1 MKKKIFKLII
11 LLVFVAITMNYN
23 LFGQSLI
30 VNGDFAAGINT
41 NWEHRTGEV
50 GNNFSEQNGGLK
62 AEITKAPSNWWKI
75 GIINFK
81 KDNTITKDQIVMVS
95 FKAETTEKNAKL
107 KLVMYSPE
115 IDANNIAVSFS
126 VDLTLEAG
134 SKVYKIDI
142 PNTQVT
148 RSNWE
153 FNLFFL
159 NIGTFLVDDIEVI
172 KKGDNLARS
181 ATASATASAGVKSPD
196 KAVDGIRDAW
206 SGWEASSEN
215 PESPVPQSLDLSW
228 NTAQSLNNVV
238 LYTINNESYALRGY
252 TIQYWDGTTFQDLA
266 IVSGNTSPYI
276 STYFNTVT
284 TTKIRVRCTN
294 PDIGSAHYRIDEI
307 EVYYNL
313 TTGVNDMITRNKKNS
328 IIVYTTSNETVVEAN
343 ENIHQLQVYSMSGTL
358 VFSTSKPI
366 GTSSFRLPPSIVRS
380 GLYVVVVNGV
390 YSQKFIVR

>member
-62 AEITKAPSNWWKI
+62 AEITKAPSNWWEI
-75 GIINFK
+75 GIINSQ
-81 KDNTITKDQIVMVS
+81 KDNIITKDQIVMVS
-95 FKAETTEKNAKL
+95 FKAETTETNAKL
-107 KLVMYSPE
+107 KIVMYSPE

-126 VDLTLEAG
+126 LDITLEAG
-134 SKVYKIDI
+134 AKVYKVDI
-142 PNTQVT
+142 TNTQIT

-159 NIGTFLVDDIEVI
+159 NKGSFLVDDIEVI
-172 KKGDNLARS
+172 KKGKNLAS
-181 ATASATASAGVKSPD
+181 TATASATAFAGVKVPD
-196 KAVDGIRDAW
+196 KAIDGIRDAW

-215 PESPVPQSLDLSW
+215 PASPVPHSLELSW
-228 NTAQSLNNVV
+228 NTPQSINNVA

-252 TIQYWDGTTFQDLA
+252 TIQYWDGTTYKD
-266 IVSGNTSPYI
+266 IVTVSGNASPYI
-276 STYFNTVT
+276 SSYFTTVT
-284 TTKIRVRCTN
+284 TTKIRIRCTD

-307 EVYYNL
+307 EVYNNL
-313 TTGVNDMITRNKKNS
+313 TTGIKSMISRNKNDS
-328 IIVYTTSNETVVEAN
+328 LRVYSLSNEIVVEAN
-343 ENIHQLQVYSMSGTL
+343 EDIHQLQVYSLSGTL
-358 VFSTSKPI
+358 AFSTLKSN
-366 GTSSFRLPPSIVRS
+366 GTSSFRLPTRILRT